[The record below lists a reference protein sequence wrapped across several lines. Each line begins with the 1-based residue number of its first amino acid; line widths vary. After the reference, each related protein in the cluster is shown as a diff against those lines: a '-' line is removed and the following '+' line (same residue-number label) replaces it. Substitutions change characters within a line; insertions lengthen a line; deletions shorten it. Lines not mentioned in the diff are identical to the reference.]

1 VHETKD
7 RWAYAAVFGA
17 LSGTF
22 VQLIFNG
29 DLVSPQGFVDSIL
42 RGVCSNG

>member
-22 VQLIFNG
+22 VQIIFFIN
-29 DLVSPQGFVDSIL
+29 LASPQGFVDGIIK
-42 RGVCSNG
+42 GTYVQQ